1 MWTWRH
7 DMIVDK
13 YDRDR
18 VHELFASYKKKKKN
32 KKLNMSINDKPKP
45 KW

>member
-1 MWTWRH
+1 
-7 DMIVDK
+7 MIVDK

-18 VHELFASYKKKKKN
+18 VHELFASYKKKKN